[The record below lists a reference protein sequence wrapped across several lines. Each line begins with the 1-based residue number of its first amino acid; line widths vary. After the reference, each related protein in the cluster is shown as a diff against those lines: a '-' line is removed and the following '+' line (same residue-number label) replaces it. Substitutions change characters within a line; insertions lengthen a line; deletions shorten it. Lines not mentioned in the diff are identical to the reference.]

1 MRVRFRRVR
10 AIRPLLTVMAF
21 VVILAG
27 TLASTAS
34 AQVTTTV
41 LGTVKDQQ
49 SGVLPGATVVLISET
64 KGTKSEP
71 VVTNASGDF
80 VLPSVPPDTYT
91 LQVEMPSFK
100 TLKRS
105 GLTFGGDP
113 RIALGTLTLE
123 VGGQEEIVN
132 VTGESPMIQAASGER
147 SFTVDSTA
155 VDNLPIANR
164 NFTSLATLAP
174 GVDITGAVGVSRVG
188 GGGDSNIVMDG
199 VSTSSPGNNAIMIR
213 LNTESVAS
221 VKVVT
226 SGYQAEYGRASGV
239 QVTSVTKGGSNR
251 FHGSV
256 YDVERNSDWNSNSRT
271 NILNGDPKTVAKERD
286 FGFSVGG
293 PVGKPGGTN
302 KLFFFF
308 SQEFEPRSSG
318 NDVARFRMPTALER
332 AGDFSQSTDNLGSPY
347 PYIKNP
353 ALNGACTATDQT
365 ACYRADGV
373 LGRIPQSDL
382 YAPGLALLNMFPQP
396 TITNIPAGQA
406 FNYQLT
412 RPIEDATGYQPVL
425 RMDYQPTSVLR
436 GTYRLA
442 LQGQRADQV
451 FNGTLPGFNDTQMTH
466 PTITTQVMS
475 VNYTIRPTMLL
486 EGSYGRTRNELSGCG
501 LGGGNVPGPTF
512 CTAGF
517 PVSPLANPANA
528 GIAGIPLIYPDARV
542 VDPQFYTF
550 RAMEQLQSPIWDGNR
565 ILLPPLVQWGSRIA
579 NAPPQ
584 NLLNSFYNTSL
595 VEDFSASLPILKGR
609 HTIKT
614 GVFRL
619 KQFQAQITGGAGN
632 AIGTLSFSQD
642 TPGANPFDTSFGFA
656 NAAIGTFSSYSQNSV
671 FSEYSSDI
679 RNLDFYAQDNWKTNS
694 RLTLDYGLRFV
705 HQVPEHDKFLRAS
718 NFLPEEWTLG
728 AAPLLYVP
736 GCVGGANPCTG
747 TNRQAMNPATG
758 QLLGPTSAVAIG
770 TVIPGTGNSLNGL
783 HQLGQGIVENG
794 YKWPGL
800 AIAPRFGAAYDPTGN
815 QQIVLRGSVGLFFD
829 RTAANATRA
838 AGSNPPV
845 SDSATLRYGKLQ
857 SLTTG
862 QSIKGAP
869 TLGGAW
875 VYDSPDLPSSVQWN
889 TGAQIALPYAAALD
903 VSYVGQHSY
912 AQAVS
917 ANINAVDF
925 GAAFLSQNQ
934 DRTLAANATPGATAF
949 SADLLRAM
957 RGYGTITQN
966 QQTGW
971 RTFHSLQFSI
981 NRRFKN
987 GLSFG
992 FNDTWSLYDHQ
1003 STAPRFEHGPDR
1015 MAVQRADQ
1023 AQADELLGTAVSQV
1037 HLMRGNFVWD
1047 LPDLQSAAAGL
1058 KAMGWVV
1065 NDWQLSG
1072 FWTGRTGTPYA
1083 VNFSYQN
1090 GGNSVNLTGSADYPA
1105 RVVIVGDT
1113 GDGCSGDIH
1122 RAFNTSA
1129 FQGPATGSVG
1139 LESGNGYLRN
1149 CFTSTLDLS
1158 VMRMFR
1164 LGKARTAQIRLDL
1177 FNAPNAAA
1185 ITGVQNTMNMNSPQT
1200 PTTITNLP
1208 YDANGNLIDSRS
1220 RPRGAGFGVA
1230 NAYQAP
1236 RSIQLQLRF
1245 SF

>member
-1 MRVRFRRVR
+1 MLVRSRSVR
-10 AIRPLLTVMAF
+10 AISPLLTVMAF
-21 VVILAG
+21 VIILAG
-27 TLASTAS
+27 ALSSPVS

-49 SGVLPGATVVLISET
+49 GGVLPGATVVLISET

-71 VVTNASGDF
+71 VVTNPSGDF

-100 TLKRS
+100 TLKRT
-105 GLTFGGDP
+105 GLTIGGDP

-123 VGGQEEIVN
+123 VGGQAEVVN
-132 VTGESPMIQAASGER
+132 VTGEAPLIQSASGER

-174 GVDITGAVGVSRVG
+174 GVDITGAAGVSRVG

-213 LNTESVAS
+213 LNTESVGS

-239 QVTSVTKGGSNR
+239 QVTSVTKGGTNR

-256 YDVERNSDWNSNSRT
+256 YDVERNSDWNSNSKT

-293 PVGKPGGTN
+293 PVGRPGGTN

-308 SQEFEPRSSG
+308 SHEVEPRTSG
-318 NDVARFRMPTALER
+318 NDIVRYRMPTALER
-332 AGDFSQSTDNLGSPY
+332 AGDFSQSIDNLGNPY

-353 ALNGACTATDQT
+353 ALSGACTVADQT

-382 YAPGLALLNMFPQP
+382 YAPGLALLSMFPVP
-396 TITNIPAGQA
+396 NLTNIPAGQA
-406 FNYQLT
+406 YNYQLT
-412 RPIEDATGYQPVL
+412 RPIEHATGYQPVL
-425 RMDYQPTSVLR
+425 RMDYQPTTALR

-475 VNYTIRPTMLL
+475 VSYTINPTMFV
-486 EGSYGRTRNELSGCG
+486 EGNYGRTRNELSGCG
-501 LGGGNVPGPTF
+501 LGGGLVPGPTF
-512 CTAGF
+512 CTAAF
-517 PVSPLANPANA
+517 PVSPLANPADA

-542 VDPQFYTF
+542 VDPEFYTF
-550 RAMEQLQSPIWDGNR
+550 SAMEKLQSPIWDGSR
-565 ILLPPLVQWGSRIA
+565 ILLPPMVQWGSRIT

-595 VEDFSASLPILKGR
+595 VEDFSASLTIVKGH

-642 TPGANPFDTSFGFA
+642 TPGVNPFDTSFGFA

-679 RNLDFYAQDNWKTNS
+679 RNLDFYAQDNWKATPK
-694 RLTLDYGLRFV
+694 LTMDYGVRFV

-718 NFLPEEWTLG
+718 NFLPEEWTIG
-728 AAPLLYVP
+728 AAPMLYVP

-747 TNRQAMNPATG
+747 ANRQARNPSTG
-758 QLLGPTSAVAIG
+758 QLLGPTSAAAIG

-783 HQLGQGIVENG
+783 HQLGDGIVEEG
-794 YKWPGL
+794 YNWPAL
-800 AIAPRFGAAYDPTGN
+800 AIAPRFGAAYDPTGK
-815 QQIVLRGSVGLFFD
+815 QRIVLRGSAGLFFD

-857 SLTTG
+857 SLATG
-862 QSIKGAP
+862 LSIKGAP

-875 VYDSPDLPSSVQWN
+875 VYDSPDLPSSLQWN
-889 TGAQIALPYAAALD
+889 TGAQISLPYAIALD
-903 VSYVGQHSY
+903 VSYVGQHAY

-925 GAAFLSQNQ
+925 GAAFLAQNQ
-934 DRTLAANATPGATAF
+934 DPTLAISTTPGASAL

-957 RGYGTITQN
+957 RGYGAITQN

-981 NRRFKN
+981 NRRFRN

-1003 STAPRFEHGPDR
+1003 STTPRFDHGSDG
-1015 MAVQRADQ
+1015 MAVPRADQ
-1023 AQADELLGTAVSQV
+1023 AQADELLGTAVGQA

-1047 LPDLQSAAAGL
+1047 LPDLHGTSTGM
-1058 KAMGWVV
+1058 KAVGWVV

-1090 GGNSVNLTGSADYPA
+1090 GGTSVNLTGSGDYPA
-1105 RVVIVGDT
+1105 RVLVVGDP
-1113 GDGCSGDIH
+1113 GSGCSGDIYQV
-1122 RAFNTSA
+1122 FNTAA

-1149 CFTSTLDLS
+1149 CFTSALDMT
-1158 VMRMFR
+1158 VMRTFR
-1164 LGKARTAQIRLDL
+1164 LGKAHTAQIRLDL

-1185 ITGVQNTMNMNSPQT
+1185 VTGVQNTMNLNSPQT
-1200 PTTITNLP
+1200 PTAITNLP

-1230 NAYQAP
+1230 NGYQAP
-1236 RSIQLQLRF
+1236 RSIQLQLRY